1 MPPKKK
7 KTVRKKTTSN
17 KITNRQILEEIIRVD
32 HAGEFGATKI
42 YDGQIAIFGK
52 NTKIGKTIQHMADQ
66 EQEHIDKF
74 NELILEH
81 RVRPTALLPIW
92 NVAGF
97 ALGASTALMGEK
109 AAMACTVAVEKVI
122 GEHYEEQLSL
132 LEDDHKDLKKT
143 ISKFRDDELE
153 IEEAAEKVTS
163 GGSPQKMQE
172 GGEVAPKKHDFML
185 AEEFYRASIQLNPR
199 KASYTYAYA
208 QNLLRQGKSEK
219 GKRQLKQARRLK
231 AEKYSRQAHEW
242 AERKNWQE
250 VCRNLQLAVEVDP
263 TFLNAIEELAYVH
276 AELGNLNQ
284 AKSTLSIG
292 LLNVPNWAPG
302 YWERGKIKQR
312 TQEIEGAK
320 LDFQKAIILSFIQYK
335 KTGKTIETIYLS
347 ILSVFFIV
355 CFIILNFY

>member
-1 MPPKKK
+1 MPQKKK

-17 KITNRQILEEIIRVD
+17 KTTNRQILEEIIRVD

-122 GEHYEEQLSL
+122 GEHYEEQLGL

-153 IEEAAEKVTS
+153 HHDIGIEHDAES
-163 GGSPQKMQE
+163 
-172 GGEVAPKKHDFML
+172 
-185 AEEFYRASIQLNPR
+185 
-199 KASYTYAYA
+199 
-208 QNLLRQGKSEK
+208 
-219 GKRQLKQARRLK
+219 
-231 AEKYSRQAHEW
+231 
-242 AERKNWQE
+242 
-250 VCRNLQLAVEVDP
+250 
-263 TFLNAIEELAYVH
+263 
-276 AELGNLNQ
+276 
-284 AKSTLSIG
+284 
-292 LLNVPNWAPG
+292 APG
-302 YWERGKIKQR
+302 YKIMSKV
-312 TQEIEGAK
+312 IEFGCK
-320 LDFQKAIILSFIQYK
+320 TAIAISK
-335 KTGKTIETIYLS
+335 KI
-347 ILSVFFIV
+347 
-355 CFIILNFY
+355 